1 MESKEVR
8 NWRDAEALKRLEMI
22 TPLLDPD
29 LDDAKRTQMR
39 ETIAEKNDLT
49 TRSLYRYEKYY
60 RENSFDG
67 LRPMNRQM
75 RRSAKLPDNYDEIVR
90 QAIQLKK
97 EVPKRS
103 VRQII
108 KILEIEGWA
117 LPGVLKAS
125 TLQRYLYNAG
135 LGKKQIRKYTEA
147 RETSSR
153 RFCRPHRM
161 ELIQGDIKY
170 GPQIRDKDGKLIKTY
185 LSSLIDDH
193 SRYILQSEFYDNQR
207 AEIVEDTFHKAV
219 LKHGSFDCGYLDN
232 GKQYITDRLLKSC
245 GKLGIR
251 LLHAKPRN
259 AEGKGKI
266 EKFHQVVDSFIA
278 EIRVAHVHSIEELN
292 ERWRYY
298 LEEEYQKEAHDGIKE
313 YYEAMDVKVPAGGIT
328 PEQEWNRDT
337 RKLTFID
344 VGTIAEAFMR
354 HETRRIDK
362 AGCFSFEGKLYET
375 STALAGAIVE
385 IAYDPLHTEE
395 IEVRYQG
402 ITPIKA
408 KRVRIGSFADKKP
421 PVPIGMTD
429 QMPETSR
436 LLDALEKRYKE
447 DHQLLADAIS
457 FAGYGKEECYDV

>member
-8 NWRDAEALKRLEMI
+8 NWQDKEALKRLEMI
-22 TPLLDPD
+22 TPLMDPD
-29 LDDAKRTQMR
+29 MDDAKRCQMR
-39 ETIAEKNDLT
+39 EEIAEKNKIT

-75 RRSAKLPDNYDEIVR
+75 RRSAKLPGNYDEIVA
-90 QAIQLKK
+90 QAIQLKR
-97 EVPKRS
+97 EVPRRS

-117 LPGVLKAS
+117 PPGILKAS
-125 TLQRYLYNAG
+125 TLQRYLYKAG
-135 LGKKQIRKYTEA
+135 LGKKQMRKYAES

-161 ELIQGDIKY
+161 ELLQGDIKY

-207 AEIVEDTFHKAV
+207 AEIVEDTFHKAI
-219 LKHGSFDCGYLDN
+219 LKHGAFDTGYLDN
-232 GKQYITDRLLKSC
+232 GTQYISEQLQKSC

-259 AEGKGKI
+259 CEAKGKI
-266 EKFHQVVDSFIA
+266 EKFHQKVDSFIA
-278 EIRVAHVHSIEELN
+278 EIRIAHVHSVEELN
-292 ERWRYY
+292 ERWKYY
-298 LEEEYQKEAHDGIKE
+298 LEEEYQKESHEGIRE
-313 YYEAMDVKVPAGGIT
+313 YYEAMDVKVPSGGIS

-344 VGTIAEAFMR
+344 VGTVSEAFMH
-354 HETRRIDK
+354 HEMRQIDK
-362 AGCFSFEGKLYET
+362 AGCFSFDGRLYEA
-375 STALAGAIVE
+375 STALAGAEVE
-385 IAYDPLHTEE
+385 IIYDPLHTAE

-402 ITPIKA
+402 IAPIKA
-408 KRVRIGSFADKKP
+408 KPVRIGAFADKKP
-421 PVPIGMTD
+421 VVPVGMTD
-429 QMPETSR
+429 QIPKSSR
-436 LLDALEKRYKE
+436 LLDALEKKYKE
-447 DHQLLADAIS
+447 NHRLFADAIS
-457 FAGYGKEECYDV
+457 FAGYGKEG

>member
-1 MESKEVR
+1 MESKEVK
-8 NWRDAEALKRLEMI
+8 NWRDEQALKRLEMI
-22 TPLLDPD
+22 TPLMDPD
-29 LDDAKRTQMR
+29 LDEAKRCQMR
-39 ETIAEKNDLT
+39 GKIAEKNGIT

-75 RRSAKLPDNYDEIVR
+75 RRSMRLPENYDEIVA
-90 QAIQLKK
+90 QAIQLRR

-117 LPGVLKAS
+117 PPGVLKAS
-125 TLQRYLYNAG
+125 TLQRHLYNAG
-135 LGKKQIRKYTEA
+135 LGKKQMRKYAES
-147 RETSSR
+147 RDTSSR
-153 RFCRPHRM
+153 RFCRPHRL

-207 AEIVEDTFHKAV
+207 AEIVEDTFYKAV

-232 GKQYITDRLLKSC
+232 GKQYVTERLQKSC

-278 EIRVAHVHSIEELN
+278 EIRVAHVHSVSELN
-292 ERWRYY
+292 ERWKYY
-298 LEEEYQKEAHDGIKE
+298 LEEEYQKESHDGIKE
-313 YYEAMDVKVPAGGIT
+313 YYEALDVTVPQGGIS
-328 PEQEWNRDT
+328 PEMEWNRDA
-337 RKLTFID
+337 RKLTFLD
-344 VGTIAEAFMR
+344 VGTVSEAFKR
-354 HETRRIDK
+354 HELRQIDK
-362 AGCFSFEGKLYET
+362 AGCFSFGGRLYEA
-375 STALAGAIVE
+375 STALAGAEVE
-385 IAYDPLHTEE
+385 IIYDPLHTEE

-402 ITPIKA
+402 VTPIKA
-408 KRVRIGSFADKKP
+408 KRVRIGAYADKKP
-421 PVPIGMTD
+421 PMPIGMTD
-429 QMPETSR
+429 QIPETSR
-436 LLDALEKRYKE
+436 LLDALENKYKE
-447 DHQLLADAIS
+447 DHRLLADAIS
-457 FAGYGKEECYDV
+457 FTGYGKEGSDV

>member
-1 MESKEVR
+1 MASKEVR
-8 NWRDAEALKRLEMI
+8 NWQDQEALKRLEMI
-22 TPLLDPD
+22 TPLMDPD
-29 LDDAKRTQMR
+29 MDDAKRCQMR
-39 ETIAEKNDLT
+39 EEIAEKNNIT

-75 RRSAKLPDNYDEIVR
+75 RRSAKLPGNYDEIVA
-90 QAIQLKK
+90 QAIQLKR
-97 EVPKRS
+97 EVPRRS

-117 LPGVLKAS
+117 PPGILKAS
-125 TLQRYLYNAG
+125 TLQRYLYKAG
-135 LGKKQIRKYTEA
+135 LGKKQMRKFTES

-161 ELIQGDIKY
+161 ELLQGDIKY

-207 AEIVEDTFHKAV
+207 AEIVEDTFHKAI
-219 LKHGSFDCGYLDN
+219 LKHGAFDTGYLDN
-232 GKQYITDRLLKSC
+232 GTQYISEQLQKSC

-259 AEGKGKI
+259 CEAKGKI
-266 EKFHQVVDSFIA
+266 EKFHQKVDSFIA
-278 EIRVAHVHSIEELN
+278 EIRVAHVHSVEELN
-292 ERWRYY
+292 ERWKYY
-298 LEEEYQKEAHDGIKE
+298 LEEEYQKEGHDGIRE
-313 YYEAMDVKVPAGGIT
+313 YYEAMDVKVPSGGIS

-344 VGTIAEAFMR
+344 VGTVSEAFMH
-354 HETRRIDK
+354 HEMRQIDK
-362 AGCFSFEGKLYET
+362 TGCFSFEGRLYEA
-375 STALAGAIVE
+375 STALAGAEVE
-385 IAYDPLHTEE
+385 IIYDPLHTAE

-402 ITPIKA
+402 IAPIKA
-408 KRVRIGSFADKKP
+408 KPVRIGAFADKKP
-421 PVPIGMTD
+421 VVPVGMTD
-429 QMPETSR
+429 QIPKSSR
-436 LLDALEKRYKE
+436 LLDALEKKYKE
-447 DHQLLADAIS
+447 NHRLFADAIS
-457 FAGYGKEECYDV
+457 FAGYGKEG